1 MKINFTYPHF
11 YFRKWLLMNIMRTFI
26 FLFCTTLFALTP
38 ENVLSQHSKIEVKE
52 NKKMS
57 IDEVFDLIMDQT
69 DYKFFYE
76 EGIFEGLPMV
86 TLKKGSIKTNDLLKQ
101 SLVNANIDIIIGN
114 NNTIIIKEKPKSA
127 TLVWQ
132 KIKVTGKVTDPAGMP
147 IPGANVTEKGTKN
160 STQTDFD
167 GKFTIDVANN
177 DAILIFSF
185 IGMISQEKL
194 ATSTIVNV
202 QLKENTTELD
212 NIVVTA
218 LGRKRE
224 KKALGY
230 ASQEIKGKDLSAG
243 AASGNFLNDL
253 SGKASGVYIRK
264 NTNFGGS
271 TNVVSRGIKSLTGNN
286 QMLIVIDGMPINN
299 STVNSSTAGQ
309 GARNTYDYG
318 NAAMDINPDDIES
331 VNVLKGAAAA
341 ALYGWQAG
349 NGVIMIST
357 KKGKATKGMGVTVSS
372 EFSVGTVDKNTFPV
386 YQNKYGQGYGP
397 SYDSAGKPKG
407 IPVGPTGAFFTID
420 KNGNQVVTTT
430 DDASYGV
437 AFDPNL
443 SVYTWESYTPY
454 SSKYGQKSAWQAA
467 ENGPISFFQTAT
479 TFNNSISLEDANDK
493 TNFVLNYNNF
503 IETGTLPNSELKK
516 NNASLKLNHKFTD
529 KLSTSVFASYMTQN
543 TVGRNS
549 SGYTG
554 DNITGWFRQWWATNA
569 DLQSLKDV
577 FENSGGK
584 NISWLMA
591 DPANGNT
598 APKTMDNPYFTR
610 YKNYQS
616 DERNRFIGY
625 GQLDYKLTDW
635 LLASG
640 KVSIDSYSELRE
652 ERKATGSINGSFG
665 ISRANVPSG
674 YQKYVGMF
682 SEQNY
687 QFILTFNK
695 KIAEDFSVNALA
707 GVNALRT
714 KSNSTLA
721 STDGGLIIPGIYA
734 LSNSVNLSPFPVETE
749 NNSAVNSAYA
759 SVSLGYKDFLY
770 LEGTVRNDAF
780 STLPKGNN
788 SLNTFSTSASYVFT
802 KHINADWLSF
812 GKLRG
817 SYAENPQGN
826 IDLYSLTDVYDK
838 NNPFGSNQIY
848 SIPNRSTNPDL
859 RPVKTTSKEIGLEMQ
874 FLNKRIGFDVS
885 AYKSLSNDQIFP
897 VDYSTATGNSSRYV
911 NAGSVENKGIEVQF
925 NVTPIQT
932 KDFNWDIFVNWSKN
946 ENTLVSLASGIETLS
961 IGGFQGIGI
970 VAKVGHPYGDIVG
983 KDYVYAADG
992 QKITENGLY
1001 VMTTTTN
1008 NVIGNITPDWIGGLR
1023 NKFTYKQVSFGF
1035 LIDVQHGGDLYSLDQ
1050 AYGQHTG
1057 LYESTA
1063 GYNELGNPI
1072 RNTLANGGGLILPG
1086 VNRDGT
1092 PNTTRTPRPEVAGSI
1107 YGYKANPEKAFI
1119 YDASYVKLREV
1130 NLTYTFPSKVVSKM
1144 ELTDLRVS
1152 LIGSNL
1158 WIIDKNLPDADPES
1172 GVSAGNLSSGYS
1184 GGSLPSTRNIGF
1196 NLTLKF

>member
-1 MKINFTYPHF
+1 MKINYTHAHSYT
-11 YFRKWLLMNIMRTFI
+11 RKWLLMTIMRTFI
-26 FLFCTTLFALTP
+26 FLFCTTLFALNP
-38 ENVLSQHSKIEVKE
+38 ENVLSQHSKIEIKE
-52 NKKMS
+52 NKKVT
-57 IDEVFDLIMDQT
+57 IDQVFDLIMDQT

-76 EGIFEGLPMV
+76 EGIFEGLPKV
-86 TLKKGSIKTNDLLKQ
+86 QLKKGSIKTNDLLKQ
-101 SLVNANIDIIIGN
+101 SLANANIDISIGH
-114 NNTIIIKEKPKSA
+114 NNTVIIKEKPKS
-127 TLVWQ
+127 TPLVLQ
-132 KIKVTGKVTDPAGMP
+132 KIKVTGKVTDVAGMP

-160 STQTDFD
+160 STHTDFE
-167 GKFTIDVANN
+167 GKFSIEVANT
-177 DAILIFSF
+177 DAKVVISY
-185 IGMISQEKL
+185 IGMITQEL
-194 ATSTIVNV
+194 PVSTTFMNV
-202 QLKENTTELD
+202 RLQVTTTEL
-212 NIVVTA
+212 NTIVVTA
-218 LGRKRE
+218 LGIKKE

-230 ASQEIKGKDLSAG
+230 ASQELKGTDLSAG
-243 AASGNFLNDL
+243 ATSGNFLNDL
-253 SGKASGVYIRK
+253 SGKAAGVYIRK

-271 TNVVSRGIKSLTGNN
+271 TNVVSRGIKNLTGNN

-299 STVNSSTAGQ
+299 STVNSSTASQ
-309 GARNTYDYG
+309 GAKNTYDYG

-331 VNVLKGAAAA
+331 INVLKGAAAA

-357 KKGKATKGMGVTVSS
+357 KKGKAGKGIGVTVSS
-372 EFSVGTVDKNTFPV
+372 EFSVNTVDQHTFPV

-397 SYDSAGKPKG
+397 SYDAAGNPKG

-443 SVYTWESYTPY
+443 SVFTWESYTPY
-454 SSKYGQKSAWQAA
+454 SPKYGQKSAWQAA
-467 ENGPISFFQTAT
+467 KNGPISFFQTAT
-479 TFNNSISLEDANDK
+479 TFNNSISLEDANEQ
-493 TNFVLNYNNF
+493 TNFVLNYTNYK
-503 IETGTLPNSELKK
+503 ETGILPNSELKK
-516 NNASLKLNHKFTD
+516 NNASIKLNHKFTD
-529 KLSTSVFASYMTQN
+529 KLSASVFANYMTQN
-543 TVGRNS
+543 TIGRNS

-554 DNITGWFRQWWATNA
+554 DNVTGWFRQWWATNA
-569 DLQSLKDV
+569 DLQSLKEV
-577 FENSGGK
+577 YENSGGK

-610 YKNYQS
+610 YNNYQS
-616 DERNRFIGY
+616 DRRNRFIGY
-625 GQLDYKLTDW
+625 GQLDYKITDW
-635 LLASG
+635 LSASG
-640 KVSIDSYSELRE
+640 KASIDSYSELRE

-665 ISRANVPSG
+665 ISRAGVSSG
-674 YQKYVGMF
+674 YQKYVGTF
-682 SEQNY
+682 TEQNY
-687 QFILTFNK
+687 QFILTFK
-695 KIAEDFSVNALA
+695 KKLGENLSINALA
-707 GVNALRT
+707 GVNTLRT
-714 KSNSTLA
+714 ASNSTLA

-734 LSNSVNLSPFPVETE
+734 LSNSVNPSPFPAETE
-749 NNSAVNSAYA
+749 NNSAVNSAYT
-759 SVSLGYKDFLY
+759 SFSLGYKDFLFV
-770 LEGTVRNDAF
+770 EGTVRNDAF

-788 SLNTFSTSASYVFT
+788 ALNTFSTSASYVFT
-802 KHINADWLSF
+802 KHLNLGWLSF
-812 GKLRG
+812 GKVRG
-817 SYAENPQGN
+817 SYAENPQGS

-848 SIPNRSTNPDL
+848 SKPNRSSNPDL
-859 RPVKTTSKEIGLEMQ
+859 RPVKTTTEELGLEMQ
-874 FLNKRIGFDVS
+874 FLHKRVGFDVS
-885 AYKSLSNDQIFP
+885 IYKSLSKDQIFP
-897 VDYSTATGNSSRYV
+897 VDYSTATGISSRYV
-911 NAGSVENKGIEVQF
+911 NAGSVENKGVEVQL
-925 NVTPIQT
+925 NMTPLQT
-932 KDFNWDIFVNWSKN
+932 KDFSWDIFVNWSKN
-946 ENTLVSLASGIETLS
+946 KNTLVSLAPGIETLS

-1008 NVIGNITPDWIGGLR
+1008 NVIGNITPDWIGGVR

-1035 LIDVQHGGDLYSLDQ
+1035 LIDMQHGGDLYSLDQ

-1063 GYNELGNPI
+1063 GYNELGNPV

-1086 VNRDGT
+1086 VNKDGT

-1107 YGYKANPEKAFI
+1107 YGYKANPEKAYI
-1119 YDASYVKLREV
+1119 YDASFIKLREV
-1130 NLTYTFPSKVVSKM
+1130 NFTYTFPSKFVSKM
-1144 ELTDLRVS
+1144 ELTDLRIS
-1152 LIGSNL
+1152 LVGSNL

>member
-1 MKINFTYPHF
+1 MKINYTYSHF
-11 YFRKWLLMNIMRTFI
+11 YSKKWLLMNIMRTFI

-38 ENVLSQHSKIEVKE
+38 DNVLSQHSSILVKE
-52 NKKMS
+52 NKKLS
-57 IDEVFDLIMDQT
+57 VDEVFDLIMDQT
-69 DYKFFYE
+69 DYAFFYE
-76 EGIFEGLPMV
+76 EGIFAGLPKV
-86 TLKKGSIKTNDLLKQ
+86 NLKKGSIKTSDLLRL
-101 SLVNANIDIIIGN
+101 SLASADFEIDLVKGN
-114 NNTIIIKEKPKSA
+114 SIVIREKAKKAVSIF
-127 TLVWQ
+127 Q
-132 KIKVTGKVTDPAGMP
+132 KVKVSGKVTDPNGLP
-147 IPGANVTEKGTKN
+147 IPGANITEKGTKN

-167 GKFTIDVANN
+167 GSFKIEVSTSNS
-177 DAILIFSF
+177 ILEISY
-185 IGMISQEKL
+185 IGMISQERVAGSGVL
-194 ATSTIVNV
+194 NV
-202 QLKENTTELD
+202 QLKAKTTELD

-218 LGRKRE
+218 LGIKRE

-230 ASQEIKGKDLSAG
+230 ASQMVSGADLSAG

-253 SGKASGVYIRK
+253 SGKAAGVYIRK

-271 TNVVSRGIKSLTGNN
+271 TNVVSRGVKSLTGNN

-299 STVNSSTAGQ
+299 STVNSSTASQ

-349 NGVIMIST
+349 NGVIMINT
-357 KKGKATKGMGVTVSS
+357 KKGKATKGLGITVSS
-372 EFSVGTVDKNTFPV
+372 EFGVGTVDKKTFPV

-397 SYDSAGKPKG
+397 SYDAAGNPKG
-407 IPVGPTGAFFTID
+407 VPVGPTGAFFTID

-443 SVYTWESYTPY
+443 NVYTWESYSPY
-454 SSKYGQKSAWQAA
+454 SSKYGKKSAWQAA
-467 ENGPISFFQTAT
+467 ENGPISFFETAT

-493 TNFVLNYNNF
+493 TNFVLNYNNYK
-503 IETGTLPNSELKK
+503 ETGTLPNSELKK
-516 NNASLKLNHKFTD
+516 NNASIKLNHKFSD
-529 KLSTSVFASYMTQN
+529 KFSTSVFANYTSQS

-569 DLQSLKDV
+569 DLKSQKEV
-577 FENSGGK
+577 FMNSGGQ

-625 GQLDYKLTDW
+625 GQLDYKITPW
-635 LLASG
+635 LSASG
-640 KVSIDSYSELRE
+640 KVSVDSYSELRE
-652 ERKATGSINGSFG
+652 ERKAAGSINGSFG
-665 ISRANVPSG
+665 ISRAAVPSG

-682 SEQNY
+682 SEENY
-687 QFILTFNK
+687 QFLLTFNK
-695 KIAEDFSVNALA
+695 KFADDYSVNALA
-707 GVNALRT
+707 GVNSLRT
-714 KSNSTLA
+714 SSNSTLA
-721 STDGGLIIPGIYA
+721 STDGGLIIPGIYS
-734 LSNSVNLSPFPVETE
+734 LSNSVNPSPYPMESE

-759 SVSLGYKDFLY
+759 SASLGYKDFLF

-788 SLNTFSTSASYVFT
+788 SLNTFSTSASYIFT
-802 KHINADWLSF
+802 NHLDFDWLSF

-826 IDLYSLTDVYDK
+826 IDLYALNDVYDK
-838 NNPFGSNQIY
+838 NNPFGNNQIY
-848 SIPNRSTNPDL
+848 SIPNRSNNPDL
-859 RPVKTTSKEIGLEMQ
+859 RPVKTRSQELGLEMQ
-874 FLNKRIGFDVS
+874 FFKRRLGFDVS
-885 AYKSLSNDQIFP
+885 VYKSLSDDQIFP
-897 VDYSTATGNSSRYV
+897 VDYSTSTGNSARYV
-911 NAGSVENKGIEVQF
+911 NAGSVENKGVEVQF
-925 NVTPIQT
+925 NVTPVQS
-932 KDFNWDIFVNWSKN
+932 KDFSWDINVNWSKN

-970 VAKVGHPYGDIVG
+970 VANVGRPYGDIVG
-983 KDYVYAADG
+983 KDYVYAANG

-1008 NVIGNITPDWIGGLR
+1008 NVIGNINPDWIGGIR
-1023 NKFTYKQVSFGF
+1023 NKFTYKQVSFSF

-1063 GYNELGNPI
+1063 GYNELGNPV

-1107 YGYKANPEKAFI
+1107 YGYKANPESAYI

-1130 NLTYTFPSKVVSKM
+1130 NLTYAFPTSLANKLS
-1144 ELTDLRVS
+1144 LTDLRMSV
-1152 LIGSNL
+1152 IGSNL

-1172 GVSAGNLSSGYS
+1172 GVSAGNLAAGYS